1 MGRRPIAIGKISPR
15 VHTQEGRYL
24 VLAFH
29 TERGASH
36 LRARCARGSANRRC
50 SLQFAPRPS
59 SASQPPCWLDA
70 SFCKPVAAMS
80 EPGLRFQ
87 SAILAYVILQ
97 LSLCRRAKFLRLRRA
112 RSTAADISTPR
123 GCASCAHLRGVYLSF
138 SKAPSCQQQG
148 ERKHKHCLLPCLVL
162 CAASSHARLL
172 WFAAASAAAHCCWL
186 REQQWRLRKAIL
198 EIVILQGS
206 LLFLCGTL

>member
-1 MGRRPIAIGKISPR
+1 MCTLAFSSEIALGRRPIAIGKISPR

-24 VLAFH
+24 ILAFY

-36 LRARCARGSANRRC
+36 LRARGRASRRC

-70 SFCKPVAAMS
+70 NSRKPVAAMS
-80 EPGLRFQ
+80 EPGPRFQ
-87 SAILAYVILQ
+87 SPILAYVVLQ

-123 GCASCAHLRGVYLSF
+123 GCASCAHVRGVYLSF
-138 SKAPSCQQQG
+138 SKAPSCQ
-148 ERKHKHCLLPCLVL
+148 
-162 CAASSHARLL
+162 
-172 WFAAASAAAHCCWL
+172 
-186 REQQWRLRKAIL
+186 
-198 EIVILQGS
+198 
-206 LLFLCGTL
+206 

>member
-1 MGRRPIAIGKISPR
+1 MRANAIGRRPIAIGPKCRGTIP
-15 VHTQEGRYL
+15 QEGRYL
-24 VLAFH
+24 ILAFY
-29 TERGASH
+29 TERGAPH
-36 LRARCARGSANRRC
+36 LRARCARGSAYRRC

-70 SFCKPVAAMS
+70 NSRKPVAAIS
-80 EPGLRFQ
+80 EPGPRFQ

-148 ERKHKHCLLPCLVL
+148 ERKHKHYLLSCLVL
-162 CAASSHARLL
+162 C
-172 WFAAASAAAHCCWL
+172 
-186 REQQWRLRKAIL
+186 RKL
-198 EIVILQGS
+198 HV
-206 LLFLCGTL
+206 